1 MKKVKI
7 TILKTTL
14 NEELA
19 REYGAVGIKA
29 CPMMKE
35 GDVFMTDYA
44 KPEGFCDEAWKAIT
58 SICSRSPMVRAATC
72 SITAIGSGNL
82 VSPS

>member
-1 MKKVKI
+1 VNSMRTEPSSTSIPNYKKCTTYMKKVKI

-35 GDVFMTDYA
+35 GDVFMAD
-44 KPEGFCDEAWKAIT
+44 
-58 SICSRSPMVRAATC
+58 S
-72 SITAIGSGNL
+72 
-82 VSPS
+82 VSPL

>member
-19 REYGAVGIKA
+19 REYGAIGIKV

-35 GDVFMTDYA
+35 GDVFMADYA
-44 KPEGFCDEAWKAIT
+44 KP
-58 SICSRSPMVRAATC
+58 
-72 SITAIGSGNL
+72 
-82 VSPS
+82 